1 MKRFLQ
7 SLFLSI
13 IAAIALSCGQKDS
26 TPQPQQQTAAN
37 QTQPNSAPS
46 VPGPAP
52 SVAAK
57 PAEAIDPCLLITKAE
72 AEELF
77 KGEMANYSDPPTKS
91 DRGTESKCTYVTPTG
106 YLQIITFAPATSAQ
120 FESLI
125 GQAKA
130 DQKVKVE
137 ILSGIGEQAF
147 VIGKDAR
154 GTLYMLKASM
164 GVKLSLQDKR
174 RLPAEASADKSLQT
188 FSEDLKTLAIKVASR
203 IR

>member
-7 SLFLSI
+7 TVFLFI
-13 IAAIALSCGQKDS
+13 IAAIALSCSQKS
-26 TPQPQQQTAAN
+26 ETTQPATN
-37 QTQPNSAPS
+37 QTQPS
-46 VPGPAP
+46 GAP

-57 PAEAIDPCLLITKAE
+57 PAEAIDPCILITKAE
-72 AEELF
+72 AQELF
-77 KGEMANYSDPPTKS
+77 KVEMADYSDPPAKS

-125 GQAKA
+125 AQAKA

-147 VIGKDAR
+147 VIGKDGR
-154 GTLYMLKASM
+154 GTLYLLKGST
-164 GVKLSLQDKR
+164 GVKISLQDKR
-174 RLPAEASADKSLQT
+174 RLPAEANADKSLQT
-188 FSEDLKTLAIKVASR
+188 FSEDLKTLATKVASR
-203 IR
+203 VQ

>member
-7 SLFLSI
+7 TIFLFITLAFSLC
-13 IAAIALSCGQKDS
+13 CGQKADVQ
-26 TPQPQQQTAAN
+26 PQPPAAN
-37 QTQPNSAPS
+37 NSPVNSAANNS
-46 VPGPAP
+46 PASSASP
-52 SVAAK
+52 VAAK
-57 PAEAIDPCLLITKAE
+57 PAEAIDPCVLITKAE

-77 KGEMANYSDPPTKS
+77 KGEMANYSDPPAKS

-106 YLQIITFAPATSAQ
+106 YLQIITFAPATAAQ
-120 FESLI
+120 FESLL

-130 DQKVKVE
+130 DQKVKFE

-154 GTLYMLKASM
+154 ATLYLLKGSM
-164 GVKLSLQDKR
+164 GIKLSLQDKR

-188 FSEDLKTLAIKVASR
+188 FSEDLKTLALKVASR
-203 IR
+203 VR

>member
-7 SLFLSI
+7 TVFLFI
-13 IAAIALSCGQKDS
+13 IPAILLACGQKDATP
-26 TPQPQQQTAAN
+26 TPQPATPQPAAN
-37 QTQPNSAPS
+37 QTQPS
-46 VPGPAP
+46 PAP

-57 PAEAIDPCLLITKAE
+57 PAEAIDPCILITKAE

-77 KGEMANYSDPPTKS
+77 KVEMANYSDPPAKS
-91 DRGTESKCTYVTPTG
+91 DRGTESKCTYATPTG

-137 ILSGIGEQAF
+137 TLSGIGEQAF
-147 VIGKDAR
+147 IIGKDGR
-154 GTLYMLKASM
+154 GILYLLKAGT
-164 GVKLSLQDKR
+164 GVRLSLQDKR

-203 IR
+203 VQ